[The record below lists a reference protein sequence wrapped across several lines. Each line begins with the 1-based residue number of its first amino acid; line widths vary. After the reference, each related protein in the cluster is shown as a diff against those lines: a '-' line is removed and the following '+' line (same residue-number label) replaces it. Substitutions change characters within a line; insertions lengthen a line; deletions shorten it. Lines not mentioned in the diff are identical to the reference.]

1 MTDCVEYT
9 HGGLSLGKPWC
20 VSERR
25 VVPWST
31 VKNMRVNA
39 AMEIYVRDGHCTN
52 INMIFTN
59 VYNYH
64 ELCRQLFN
72 KFCVLL
78 YWGVQEEFCKFVT
91 TTLHYKTSSASL
103 FLQNVIPLITDPL
116 KFTSTLKFQ
125 TLVSNSNL
133 TTKKIFFIQFGVG
146 KKEN

>member
-103 FLQNVIPLITDPL
+103 FTIKPLVL
-116 KFTSTLKFQ
+116 HSL
-125 TLVSNSNL
+125 L
-133 TTKKIFFIQFGVG
+133 
-146 KKEN
+146 